1 MWRCRATFEV
11 DPDIRIELG
20 STTREKTMQRL
31 RRLSAIWNWLPVFR
45 AVAELEHLQRAA
57 KELGTSPSAVSRTIH
72 LLEEQLGFP
81 LFHRTGGNLRL
92 TELGRALL
100 AGTRDA
106 MRVVDDALPA
116 DAIAE
121 VSGAVRVSS
130 QGRLTTVYLLPALT
144 RLRRQ
149 HPDLIPHITNALAS
163 EVTAKLLRGDLD
175 VALVFHPQQDPGV
188 AITRLGA
195 ASNGV
200 YCGPGHALY
209 RVDHSSIDDVLTHPF
224 TAPEPRDAGPPLD
237 NWPPN
242 LARKVALFSSLLDG
256 GIDACAAGDLLGV
269 FPDAVVPTFA
279 KGVSLWRI
287 PLDVVRP
294 TDIYAVS
301 RVSVGKHDVAASVIR
316 EVRGEVEAI
325 DENRLLST

>member
-1 MWRCRATFEV
+1 
-11 DPDIRIELG
+11 
-20 STTREKTMQRL
+20 MQRL
-31 RRLSAIWNWLPVFR
+31 RRLSAIWNWLPAFR

-57 KELGTSPSAVSRTIH
+57 KELGTSPSAVSRTVH
-72 LLEEQLGFP
+72 LLEEQLGAP
-81 LFHRTGGNLRL
+81 LFHRTGGHLRL

-100 AGTRDA
+100 VATRDA
-106 MRVVDDALPA
+106 MRRVDDALPA

-121 VSGAVRVSS
+121 IGGALRVSS

-149 HPDLIPHITNALAS
+149 HPDLVPHITNALAS
-163 EVTAKLLRGDLD
+163 EIGSQLLRGDLD
-175 VALVFHPQQDPGV
+175 VALVYHPQQDANI

-209 RVDHSSIDDVLTHPF
+209 RVEHPSLDDLLAHAF
-224 TAPEPRDAGPPLD
+224 SAPEPRDAGPPLD
-237 NWPPN
+237 NWPPE
-242 LARKVALFSSLLDG
+242 LTRKVSLFSSILDG
-256 GIDACAAGDLLGV
+256 AIEACAEGDLLAV
-269 FPDAVVPTFA
+269 FPDAVVPTFS
-279 KGVSLWRI
+279 KGSSLWRI

-301 RVSVGKHDVAASVIR
+301 RTSSSKNDIASAVIR
-316 EVRGEVEAI
+316 EIRSEVEAI
-325 DENRLLST
+325 HPR